1 MKEFLNTLMIG
12 DWVKYIGKGDGYY
25 QRIGPSLL
33 KDFYYQD
40 NEEVSEVTIKP
51 VLLSR
56 EMIERNGWK
65 LVSAQGNWEEI
76 YEKRVQ
82 EGKDNNT
89 YEVVIYMEKPYDG
102 KVVQVWIFK
111 DFPQV
116 AKNYKEYVASINHRS
131 SHENIYV
138 HTFQNLL
145 NLAGLKET
153 SEEFNIM

>member
-1 MKEFLNTLMIG
+1 MKEFLNTLMLN
-12 DWVKYIGKGDGYY
+12 DWVDYGDFRTRVGA
-25 QRIGPSLL
+25 GML
-33 KDFYYQD
+33 KVFAY
-40 NEEVSEVTIKP
+40 NEEGSEIDIKP
-51 VLLSR
+51 IPLTKS
-56 EMIERNGWK
+56 MIESNGWK
-65 LVSAQGNWEEI
+65 CVSAQGNYEEI

-82 EGKDNNT
+82 EGKDNDT
-89 YEVVIYMEKPYDG
+89 YTVVIYMEKPYDG

-153 SEEFNIM
+153 SEEFNII